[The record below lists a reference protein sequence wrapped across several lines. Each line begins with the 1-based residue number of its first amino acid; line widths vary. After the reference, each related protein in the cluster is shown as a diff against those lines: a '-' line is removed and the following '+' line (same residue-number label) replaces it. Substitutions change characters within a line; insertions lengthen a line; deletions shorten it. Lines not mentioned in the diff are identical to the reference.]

1 MFNLREDFGELYS
14 QVNELYPEE
23 THQRISEV
31 ISVLIDEGYSD
42 AAITCFFDTQDA
54 LSIEEKYI
62 SISESYEVPEQ
73 NVDRINHLYQEGWAG
88 RLAKNLLK
96 HGKTIGKSSK
106 NFVTGGKKV
115 AGKVGDDVVKPLVK
129 TSKGNTV
136 TGSNWTSG
144 ANPAGKPA
152 AKLTNDSLGKQMKDT
167 ATAAKK
173 GIKNNKWGTAAA
185 ATVGA
190 GIGLGAVTGGEDAN
204 KKAMEK
210 LKKDKA
216 ELDKQMSD
224 TGSST
229 PKTDKAIAKQAE
241 PPKPVPL
248 VGDDDKKKEKAPEKK
263 KANVPDGIAR
273 GITGA
278 MDLATN
284 NMTDFDQRG
293 GKPIGL
299 ARIVTGIADKLT
311 GDRYD
316 FDKRGASKLNA
327 GQKSERDKNYVKKS
341 ETPKTTTDSKPTDS
355 KPDPSKGASQKFAD
369 AIKLATQISKD
380 KSSKQ
385 PKADPKPT
393 NPSGKVLP
401 TPNPV
406 RPGSAKE
413 RMISKNIETHGAKNV
428 SHLRSQH
435 AAWKAARNKGS
446 GYTMDDFVKDFPNSN
461 TAKDRRKDNR
471 SLHPDLNKV
480 LGRESYEAVLEDYD
494 AYDIVLNYLLETNQ
508 ANTIEEANYV
518 MLEMDSPTIKDIVWE
533 HAVNEGNVS
542 RHSKTKLDP
551 PETKDGVNYPYD
563 IKKDPKYQKGG
574 IAWKAQNNVKLDPS
588 DYSRGGLPLNPKQ
601 KKVKEDYA
609 GGAAGAGAAPRK
621 SRPAPSAPSGPKT
634 GGPSGPRTGGP
645 SGPRTGGP
653 SGPRTGGP
661 SGPRTGG
668 PSGPKKPPSGPKVKD
683 SEPSGP
689 KTGGPSGPRKP
700 KTDPAGPRKR
710 RYRAL

>member
-54 LSIEEKYI
+54 LSIEEKYM
-62 SISESYEVPEQ
+62 SISESYEIPEQ
-73 NVDRINHLYQEGWAG
+73 NIDRVSNLYQEGWAG

-96 HGKTIGKSSK
+96 HGKDISRGTK

-115 AGKVGDDVVKPLVK
+115 AGQVGDDVVKPLVK

-136 TGSNWTSG
+136 TGSSIKNQRWTSG
-144 ANPAGKPA
+144 VNPEGKPKIKPLPA
-152 AKLTNDSLGKQMKDT
+152 DSLGRQMKDT
-167 ATAAKK
+167 AKAAKK
-173 GIKNNKWGTAAA
+173 SVKNNKWGTAAA

-216 ELDKQMSD
+216 ELDKQLE
-224 TGSST
+224 GGGT
-229 PKTDKAIAKQAE
+229 PPPNIAKEAKPKE
-241 PPKPVPL
+241 PPKSVPPL

-263 KANVPDGIAR
+263 KVNVPDGIAR

-278 MDLATN
+278 MDIATGN
-284 NMTDFDQRG
+284 LTDFDQRG
-293 GKPIGL
+293 GKPFGL
-299 ARIVTGIADKLT
+299 ARVVAGIADKLT
-311 GDRYD
+311 GDRTD
-316 FDKRGASKLNA
+316 FDKRGASKLNK
-327 GQKSERDKNYVKKS
+327 GQRDERDKNYVKKS
-341 ETPKTTTDSKPTDS
+341 ETPKTTTPKAETETKPDTGSKPGLS
-355 KPDPSKGASQKFAD
+355 FAD
-369 AIKLATQISKD
+369 AIKLANQMNKSD
-380 KSSKQ
+380 KGNKQ
-385 PKADPKPT
+385 PKAEPKPT

-551 PETKDGVNYPYD
+551 PKTKDGVNYPYNID
-563 IKKDPKYQKGG
+563 DDPKYKEGG
-574 IAWKAQNNVKLDPS
+574 IGYKGAKGLPLDPS
-588 DYSRGGLPLNPKQ
+588 DYSRGGLPLNPKDAKK
-601 KKVKEDYA
+601 KKVKEDFERK
-609 GGAAGAGAAPRK
+609 GTSTNAAGEKIDWKTSTDKKTGKTTVTDKYGTRDATPSPRK
-621 SRPAPSAPSGPKT
+621 PQPPKGGPKT
-634 GGPSGPRTGGP
+634 PPLADPPRE
-645 SGPRTGGP
+645 
-653 SGPRTGGP
+653 
-661 SGPRTGG
+661 
-668 PSGPKKPPSGPKVKD
+668 PKK
-683 SEPSGP
+683 
-689 KTGGPSGPRKP
+689 
-700 KTDPAGPRKR
+700 DPAPRPPKGPRKR

>member
-23 THQRISEV
+23 TKQRISEV
-31 ISVLIDEGYSD
+31 ISTLIDEGYSD
-42 AAITCFFDTQDA
+42 AAITCFFETQDS

-62 SISESYEVPEQ
+62 SISESYEIPEQ
-73 NVDRINHLYQEGWAG
+73 NIDRVSSLYQEGWAG

-96 HGKTIGKSSK
+96 HGKDIGRGAK

-144 ANPAGKPA
+144 ANPAGKPT
-152 AKLTNDSLGKQMKDT
+152 AKLTNDSLGKQIKDT
-167 ATAAKK
+167 TAAAKK

-216 ELDKQMSD
+216 ELDKQLKGD
-224 TGSST
+224 TTDTPPKTET
-229 PKTDKAIAKQAE
+229 PKLKDPGVYT
-241 PPKPVPL
+241 PKV
-248 VGDDDKKKEKAPEKK
+248 EKPKDQSKVEKPKTVAPEKK

-278 MDLATN
+278 MDLATG

-293 GKPIGL
+293 GKPVGL

-311 GDRYD
+311 GDRFD
-316 FDKRGASKLNA
+316 FDKRGASKLNK
-327 GQKSERDKNYVKKS
+327 GQRDERDKNYVKKTEKTPVTPTPDKKP
-341 ETPKTTTDSKPTDS
+341 ETKKDTGLS
-355 KPDPSKGASQKFAD
+355 FAD
-369 AIKLATQISKD
+369 AIKLANQLQKNKTD
-380 KSSKQ
+380 KGNNQ
-385 PKADPKPT
+385 PKPEVKPT
-393 NPSGKVLP
+393 PSNPSGKVLP
-401 TPNPV
+401 KPKNV

-413 RMISKNIETHGAKNV
+413 RMISKNIEIHGADKISALRKSNAAFQATKDKN
-428 SHLRSQH
+428 
-435 AAWKAARNKGS
+435 S

-461 TAKDRRKDNR
+461 AAKDRRKDNR

-480 LGRESYEAVLEDYD
+480 LGRKESYEPVLEDYD

-533 HAVNEGNVS
+533 YVNTIDEGNVS

-551 PETKDGVNYPYD
+551 PETNDGINYPYD
-563 IKKDPKYQKGG
+563 IKKDPKYKEGG
-574 IAWKAQNNVKLDPS
+574 IGYKGAKGLPLDPS

-621 SRPAPSAPSGPKT
+621 S
-634 GGPSGPRTGGP
+634 GPSGPRTGP
-645 SGPRTGGP
+645 AD
-653 SGPRTGGP
+653 
-661 SGPRTGG
+661 
-668 PSGPKKPPSGPKVKD
+668 KKPAPPKG
-683 SEPSGP
+683 GP
-689 KTGGPSGPRKP
+689 KTKRPPLADPPREP
-700 KTDPAGPRKR
+700 KKDPAPPRGPKKR

>member
-42 AAITCFFDTQDA
+42 AAITCFFESQDA

-62 SISESYEVPEQ
+62 SISESYEIPEQ
-73 NVDRINHLYQEGWAG
+73 NIDRINGLYQEGWAG

-96 HGKTIGKSSK
+96 HGKDIGRGAK

-115 AGKVGDDVVKPLVK
+115 ASAVGDDVVKPLVK
-129 TSKGNTV
+129 TPKGNAV

-144 ANPAGKPA
+144 ANPAGKPNYSS
-152 AKLTNDSLGKQMKDT
+152 AKIANDSLSKQMKDT

-173 GIKNNKWGTAAA
+173 GVKNNKWGTAAA
-185 ATVGA
+185 GLVGT
-190 GIGLGAVTGGEDAN
+190 GIVASSLTAGEDAN

-216 ELDKQMSD
+216 ELDKQMKGD
-224 TGSST
+224 TTDTPPKTET
-229 PKTDKAIAKQAE
+229 PKLKDPGVYT
-241 PPKPVPL
+241 PKV
-248 VGDDDKKKEKAPEKK
+248 EKPKDQPKVEKPKTVAPGKK

-278 MDLATN
+278 MDLATG

-293 GKPIGL
+293 GKPVGL
-299 ARIVTGIADKLT
+299 ARIVTGIADKIT
-311 GDRYD
+311 GDRFD

-327 GQKSERDKNYVKKS
+327 GQRSERDKNYVKKS
-341 ETPKTTTDSKPTDS
+341 ETPKTTTPKAETET

-369 AIKLATQISKD
+369 AIKLATQISKTD
-380 KSSKQ
+380 KGNQQ
-385 PKADPKPT
+385 PKPEAKPKPT

-401 TPNPV
+401 TPKNV

-413 RMISKNIETHGAKNV
+413 RMISKNIEIHGADKISALRKSNAAFQATKDKN
-428 SHLRSQH
+428 
-435 AAWKAARNKGS
+435 S

-461 TAKDRRKDNR
+461 AAKNRRKDSR

-480 LGRESYEAVLEDYD
+480 LGRESYEPVLEDYD

-563 IKKDPKYQKGG
+563 IKKDPKYKKGG

-588 DYSRGGLPLNPKQ
+588 DYSRGGLPLNPK
-601 KKVKEDYA
+601 KKKKTTVDE
-609 GGAAGAGAAPRK
+609 GA
-621 SRPAPSAPSGPKT
+621 PAPSAYIRDTPK
-634 GGPSGPRTGGP
+634 GGPSKAGPRRGGASGPGRGGPGGPKDAPSKGGP
-645 SGPRTGGP
+645 SKGGPKDAPSKGGP
-653 SGPRTGGP
+653 SKGGP
-661 SGPRTGG
+661 KDA
-668 PSGPKKPPSGPKVKD
+668 PK
-683 SEPSGP
+683 
-689 KTGGPSGPRKP
+689 RA
-700 KTDPAGPRKR
+700 PAGPR
-710 RYRAL
+710 L